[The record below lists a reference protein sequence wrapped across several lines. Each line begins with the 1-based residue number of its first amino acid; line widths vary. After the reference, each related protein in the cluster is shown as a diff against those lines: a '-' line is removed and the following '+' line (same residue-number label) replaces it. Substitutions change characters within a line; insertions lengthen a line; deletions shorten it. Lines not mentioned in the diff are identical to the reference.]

1 MKWTDTY
8 EIVDELIENHSD
20 IDPEKILFT
29 DLRYLVFNIKG
40 FEDDFEK
47 CNERILEA
55 IQAVSYTHLKLPTK
69 CSV

>member
-47 CNERILEA
+47 
-55 IQAVSYTHLKLPTK
+55 
-69 CSV
+69 

>member
-55 IQAVSYTHLKLPTK
+55 IQATWIDERD
-69 CSV
+69 

>member
-55 IQAVSYTHLKLPTK
+55 IQATWICLLYTSP
-69 CSV
+69 SPRD

>member
-20 IDPEKILFT
+20 IDPKKILFT

-40 FEDDFEK
+40 FEDDFESK
-47 CNERILEA
+47 TFVVFFCFVIMRFYIL
-55 IQAVSYTHLKLPTK
+55 
-69 CSV
+69 

>member
-29 DLRYLVFNIKG
+29 DLRYLDYNIKG

-55 IQAVSYTHLKLPTK
+55 IQATWIDELD
-69 CSV
+69 

>member
-55 IQAVSYTHLKLPTK
+55 IQATWIDELY
-69 CSV
+69 

>member
-8 EIVDELIENHSD
+8 EIVDELIENHPD
-20 IDPEKILFT
+20 IAPEKILFT
-29 DLRYLVFNIKG
+29 DFRYLVFNIKG

-55 IQAVSYTHLKLPTK
+55 IQATWIDELD
-69 CSV
+69 

>member
-55 IQAVSYTHLKLPTK
+55 IQATWIDELDLSLIHI
-69 CSV
+69 

>member
-20 IDPEKILFT
+20 IDPEKILVT
-29 DLRYLVFNIKG
+29 DLRYVVFNIKG

-55 IQAVSYTHLKLPTK
+55 IQATWIDELD
-69 CSV
+69 

>member
-29 DLRYLVFNIKG
+29 DLRYLVLNING

-55 IQAVSYTHLKLPTK
+55 IQATRLDELD
-69 CSV
+69 

>member
-1 MKWTDTY
+1 MMKWTDTY

-55 IQAVSYTHLKLPTK
+55 IQATWIDELD
-69 CSV
+69 

>member
-29 DLRYLVFNIKG
+29 DLRHLVFNIKG

-55 IQAVSYTHLKLPTK
+55 IQATWIDELD
-69 CSV
+69 

>member
-29 DLRYLVFNIKG
+29 DLRSLVFNIKG

-55 IQAVSYTHLKLPTK
+55 IQATWIDELD
-69 CSV
+69 

>member
-29 DLRYLVFNIKG
+29 DLRYLVFSIKG

-55 IQAVSYTHLKLPTK
+55 IQATWIDELD
-69 CSV
+69 

>member
-47 CNERILEA
+47 CNERILVA
-55 IQAVSYTHLKLPTK
+55 IQATWIDELD
-69 CSV
+69 